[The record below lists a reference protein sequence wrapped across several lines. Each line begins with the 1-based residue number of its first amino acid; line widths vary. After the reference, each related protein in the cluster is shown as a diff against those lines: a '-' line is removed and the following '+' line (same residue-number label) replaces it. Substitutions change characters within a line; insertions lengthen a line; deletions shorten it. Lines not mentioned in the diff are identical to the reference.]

1 MSRGEPPLRSAG
13 PYLRRAGRTK
23 LRFAG
28 VVSVAMPVRCSTLL
42 SQLLRPAFA
51 GGLVLGTVTSAQAQD
66 VFFSQPFATRLH
78 TNPAFTG
85 LVDDYSVTLSY
96 RNQFPTVA
104 GSFVSAQAAADV
116 RLTTP
121 GQHHALGLLINQD
134 RSGAVGYTRLEIG
147 GLYAYHTRLTERLA
161 LSGGLRASYG
171 RQRVG
176 YDNFVFGDQIME
188 DGRVTGPTA
197 ESLEFPPVNY
207 FSLGTGAVLYT
218 EQGWLSLAGQH
229 LNQPS
234 LGFRQQSQLPL
245 LLSLSGGYKFFAI
258 KPSTGVA
265 TREVSYTPVAAYT
278 RQGGSQRLETGLY
291 FTAAPLT
298 LGAVYRNISLPGNVV
313 AQHVLAIVAGVQ
325 AGGLRVG
332 YSYDVGLSRL
342 SADLGGA
349 HEVTLALRAFDRLE
363 NAHRRL
369 KRRVYPIAP
378 CPAF

>member
-1 MSRGEPPLRSAG
+1 MPRRFHPLFS
-13 PYLRRAGRTK
+13 LGR
-23 LRFAG
+23 LALAA
-28 VVSVAMPVRCSTLL
+28 SLL
-42 SQLLRPAFA
+42 
-51 GGLVLGTVTSAQAQD
+51 LGTGAGARAQD
-66 VFFSQPFATRLH
+66 VYFSQPFATRLH
-78 TNPAFTG
+78 TNPAFAG

-96 RNQFPTVA
+96 RNQLPTLA
-104 GSFVSAQAAADV
+104 GSFISTQAAADL
-116 RLTTP
+116 RLNTP

-134 RSGAVGYTRLEIG
+134 RAGAVGYTRLEIG
-147 GLYAYHTRLTERLA
+147 ALYAYHTRLTEQLA

-176 YDNFVFGDQIME
+176 YDNFVFGDQITE
-188 DGRVTGPTA
+188 DGTVAGPSA
-197 ESLEFPPVNY
+197 EALDFPPINY
-207 FSLGTGAVLYT
+207 LTLGTGAVLYT

-245 LLSLSGGYKFFAI
+245 LLSASGGYKFFVI
-258 KPSTGVA
+258 KPSPGLA
-265 TREVSYTPVAAYT
+265 TREVSYTPVAAYI
-278 RQGGSQRLETGLY
+278 RQGGSQRIETGLY
-291 FTAAPLT
+291 LTASPVT
-298 LGAVYRNISLPGNVV
+298 VGAVYRNISLPGSVGT
-313 AQHVLAIVAGVQ
+313 QHVLAVVAGVQ

-349 HEVTLALRAFDRLE
+349 HEITIALRAFDRLE

-369 KRRVYPIAP
+369 KRRVYPMAP

>member
-1 MSRGEPPLRSAG
+1 MSVRMPKRLPSLLFFSRLALVAG
-13 PYLRRAGRTK
+13 
-23 LRFAG
+23 
-28 VVSVAMPVRCSTLL
+28 LL
-42 SQLLRPAFA
+42 
-51 GGLVLGTVTSAQAQD
+51 VTGTGARAQD

-78 TNPAFTG
+78 TNPAFAG

-96 RNQFPTVA
+96 RNQLPTLA
-104 GSFVSAQAAADV
+104 GSFVSTQAAADV
-116 RLTTP
+116 RLNTP
-121 GQHHALGLLINQD
+121 GQHHALGLLLNQD
-134 RSGAVGYTRLEIG
+134 RTGVVGYTRLEVG
-147 GLYAYHTRLTERLA
+147 ALYAYHTRLTERLA

-176 YDNFVFGDQIME
+176 YDNFVFGDQITE
-188 DGRVTGPTA
+188 DGSVLGPSA
-197 ESLEFPPVNY
+197 EAFSFPPVNY
-207 FSLGTGAVLYT
+207 LSLGTGTVLYS
-218 EQGWLSLAGQH
+218 ELGWLSLAGQH

-245 LLSLSGGYKFFAI
+245 LLSISGGYKLFVI
-258 KPSTGVA
+258 KPSVGVA

-278 RQGGSQRLETGLY
+278 RQGGSQRIETGIY
-291 FTAAPLT
+291 FTASPVT
-298 LGAVYRNISLPGNVV
+298 LGATYRNISLPGSVG
-313 AQHVLAIVAGVQ
+313 AQHVLAVVAGVQ

-349 HEVTLALRAFDRLE
+349 HEITLALRAFDRLE

-369 KRRVYPIAP
+369 KRHAYPQAP

>member
-1 MSRGEPPLRSAG
+1 MSIR
-13 PYLRRAGRTK
+13 
-23 LRFAG
+23 
-28 VVSVAMPVRCSTLL
+28 MPRHFPSLL
-42 SQLLRPAFA
+42 FSSRL
-51 GGLVLGTVTSAQAQD
+51 GLVIGLLLAAGTGVRAQD
-66 VFFSQPFATRLH
+66 VYFSQPFATRLH

-85 LVDDYSVTLSY
+85 LVDDYSITLSY
-96 RNQFPTVA
+96 RNQLPTLA
-104 GSFVSAQAAADV
+104 GSFVSTQAAADV
-116 RLTTP
+116 RLSTP
-121 GQHHALGLLINQD
+121 GQHHAIGLLINQD
-134 RSGAVGYTRLEIG
+134 RTGAVGYTRLEIG
-147 GLYAYHTRLTERLA
+147 ALYAYHTRLTERLA

-176 YDNFVFGDQIME
+176 YDNFVFGDQLAE
-188 DGRVTGPTA
+188 DGSVAGPSA
-197 ESLEFPPVNY
+197 ETLSFSPVNY
-207 FSLGTGAVLYT
+207 LSLGTGAVLYT

-229 LNQPS
+229 LNQPN
-234 LGFRQQSQLPL
+234 LGFQRQSQLPL
-245 LLSLSGGYKFFAI
+245 LFSISGGYKLFVI
-258 KPSTGVA
+258 KPGPGVA

-278 RQGGSQRLETGLY
+278 RQGGSQRIETGLY
-291 FTAAPLT
+291 LTASPVT
-298 LGAVYRNISLPGNVV
+298 LGAVYRNISIPGSVV
-313 AQHVLAIVAGVQ
+313 AQHVLAVVAGVQ

>member
-1 MSRGEPPLRSAG
+1 MLPAMSVLFSA
-13 PYLRRAGRTK
+13 PTFHKIRQALVAG
-23 LRFAG
+23 
-28 VVSVAMPVRCSTLL
+28 LL
-42 SQLLRPAFA
+42 
-51 GGLVLGTVTSAQAQD
+51 LGTAAGAQAQD

-104 GSFVSAQAAADV
+104 GSFVSTQAAGDI

-134 RSGAVGYTRLEIG
+134 RTGSVGYTRLEIG
-147 GLYAYHTRLTERLA
+147 GLYAYHTRLTQRLA
-161 LSGGLRASYG
+161 LSGGIRASYG

-176 YDNFVFGDQIME
+176 YDNFVFGDQIQE
-188 DGRVTGPTA
+188 DGSVTGPTA
-197 ESLEFPPVNY
+197 EALAFSPVNY
-207 FSLGTGAVLYT
+207 LSLGSGAVLYT
-218 EQGWLSLAGQH
+218 EQGWLSIAGQH
-229 LNQPS
+229 LNQPN
-234 LGFRQQSQLPL
+234 LGFQRQSQLPI
-245 LLSLSGGYKFFAI
+245 LLSLSGGYKFFVI
-258 KPSTGVA
+258 KPGAGVA
-265 TREVSYTPVAAYT
+265 TREISYTPVAAYT
-278 RQGGSQRLETGLY
+278 QQGGSQRVETGLY
-291 FTAAPLT
+291 LTASPIT
-298 LGAVYRNISLPGNVV
+298 LGAVYRNISLPSGV
-313 AQHVLAIVAGVQ
+313 ATQHVLALVAGVQ
-325 AGGLRVG
+325 AGALRVG

-369 KRRVYPIAP
+369 KKRVYPMAP

>member
-1 MSRGEPPLRSAG
+1 MP
-13 PYLRRAGRTK
+13 K
-23 LRFAG
+23 RF
-28 VVSVAMPVRCSTLL
+28 L
-42 SQLLRPAFA
+42 SLFLRPKY
-51 GGLVLGTVTSAQAQD
+51 GLATGLLLGTALGARGQD

-96 RNQFPTVA
+96 RNQLPLLA
-104 GSFVSAQAAADV
+104 GSFVTAQAAADV
-116 RLTTP
+116 RLNQP

-134 RSGAVGYTRLEIG
+134 RTGAVGYTRFEAG
-147 GLYAYHTRLTERLA
+147 GLYAYHTRIKEKLA

-176 YDNFVFGDQIME
+176 YDNFVFGDQIRE
-188 DGRVTGPTA
+188 DGSVAGPSA
-197 ESLEFPPVNY
+197 ESLDFPPVNY
-207 FSLGTGAVLYT
+207 FSVGTGAVLYT
-218 EQGWLSLAGQH
+218 DQFWLSLAGQH

-234 LGFRQQSQLPL
+234 LGFRKQSELPL
-245 LLSLSGGYKFFAI
+245 LLNLSGGYKFFKV
-258 KPSTGVA
+258 KPGPGIA

-278 RQGGSQRLETGLY
+278 RQGGSQRIETGVY
-291 FTAAPLT
+291 FTASPVT
-298 LGAVYRNISLPGNVV
+298 LGAVYRNIYIPGSVGS
-313 AQHVLAIVAGVQ
+313 QHVLAVVAGVQ
-325 AGGLRVG
+325 AGGLRLG

-369 KRRVYPIAP
+369 KKRVYPAAP
-378 CPAF
+378 CPTF

>member
-1 MSRGEPPLRSAG
+1 
-13 PYLRRAGRTK
+13 
-23 LRFAG
+23 
-28 VVSVAMPVRCSTLL
+28 MPVLYHSLRTNITRLAQALGLL
-42 SQLLRPAFA
+42 LTAA
-51 GGLVLGTVTSAQAQD
+51 VGAHAQD
-66 VFFSQPFATRLH
+66 VYFSQPFGTRLH

-85 LVDDYSVTLSY
+85 LLDDYSVTLSY
-96 RNQFPTVA
+96 RNQFPTLA

-134 RSGAVGYTRLEIG
+134 RTGSVGYTRLEIG
-147 GLYAYHTRLTERLA
+147 GLYAYHTRLREGLA

-176 YDNFVFGDQIME
+176 YDNFVFGDQILA
-188 DGRVTGPTA
+188 DGTVAGPSA
-197 ESLEFPPVNY
+197 EALSFPPVNY
-207 FSLGTGAVLYT
+207 LSVGTGAVLYSA
-218 EQGWLSLAGQH
+218 QGWLSLAGQH

-234 LGFRQQSQLPL
+234 LGFQRQSQLPM
-245 LLSLSGGYKFFAI
+245 LLSISGGYKFFVV
-258 KPSTGVA
+258 KPGPGVA
-265 TREVSYTPVAAYT
+265 TREVSYTPVAAYS

-291 FTAAPLT
+291 FTASPVT
-298 LGAVYRNISLPGNVV
+298 LGAIYRNIFLPGSVG
-313 AQHVLAIVAGVQ
+313 AQQVLAIVAGVE
-325 AGGLRVG
+325 AGGLRLG